1 MSTDGKMTTGPD
13 HPHEADLLAPW
24 SAIDRLDEADAAAL
38 ERMLADDPA
47 LARRLEIAAEERDG
61 TVALN
66 EALPA
71 PSRAA
76 MESLFARIEADEQ
89 ARAPKAAG
97 VMRWLSSK
105 LSLASPGQLA
115 WGATAAAVVIALQAG
130 LLTGAYLGTGGEGT
144 YETASAPSAGA
155 PPAPAPA
162 QQGELK
168 RSLAPPPA
176 ARARAATVL
185 VAFEP
190 AATAQQIAAVLTEA
204 KVEIVAGP
212 KPGGVFVA
220 RVLEGKP
227 EDVLAALKAKSG
239 VVKLATPG
247 DQAP

>member
-1 MSTDGKMTTGPD
+1 MSTDGKVTTGPD

-24 SAIDRLDEADAAAL
+24 RAIDRLDAADAAAL
-38 ERMLADDPA
+38 ERMLADDPS

-76 MESLFARIEADEQ
+76 MDKLFAKIEAEEA
-89 ARAPKAAG
+89 ARAPKTAG
-97 VMRWLSSK
+97 LMRWLSVK
-105 LSLASPGQLA
+105 LSLASPSQLA
-115 WGATAAAVVIALQAG
+115 FGATAAALVIALQAG
-130 LLTGAYLGTGGEGT
+130 LLAGAYLGTGEGT
-144 YETASAPSAGA
+144 YETASAPSAET
-155 PPAPAPA
+155 PV
-162 QQGELK
+162 
-168 RSLAPPPA
+168 
-176 ARARAATVL
+176 ARPGATVL

-190 AATAQQIAAVLTEA
+190 GATAQQIAAALTEA

-220 RVLEGKP
+220 RALEGKTQ
-227 EDVLAALKAKSG
+227 DVVAALKAKKG

-247 DQAP
+247 DPAP